1 MNSKLQIKSVTLA
14 DKDLKSG
21 LFQYIMTLADGSK
34 ARLFYSNKPE
44 WHLTGVTRLL
54 NVPCPL
60 CMKDYYCGCFEK
72 NAELFDRQVNE
83 QDLIP
88 ASMRA

>member
-21 LFQYIMTLADGSK
+21 LFQYIMTLADGSR

-83 QDLIP
+83 HDFIP

>member
-21 LFQYIMTLADGSK
+21 LFQYIMTLQDGSR

-83 QDLIP
+83 HDFIP

>member
-1 MNSKLQIKSVTLA
+1 M
-14 DKDLKSG
+14 KSG

-34 ARLFYSNKPE
+34 ARLFYNSKPE

-60 CMKDYYCGCFEK
+60 CMKDYYCNCFEK
-72 NAELFDRQVNE
+72 NAAFFDRQVTENE
-83 QDLIP
+83 LIP